1 MPGKTTRSSNLELLR
16 ILCML
21 LIIGDHLTGQSG
33 IADYTTL
40 PSSFAFCLI
49 GCGSR
54 IACSVFVLIGGWFLC
69 EQPYKTRRPLSLWL
83 SLWLYTVPV
92 TLLCKLAGL
101 DVSWGALRWAAF
113 PASTRQLWFI
123 SDYLLLLFCVPLLNR
138 LLRGLSRPAHRGLL
152 AVLVAFV
159 GASFA
164 ARTLSPMVADA
175 LEPKFASAIEEQLN
189 ASIQQQVAEEGSAA
203 LSPDDVPLDGV
214 LNALREMGFYETLI
228 NTVDKAVENGMTS
241 VAASAAAA
249 VAAAIAQS
257 AAYLI
262 LFLLG
267 FALILIA
274 WKLISHALD
283 LVARL
288 PGLHFLNKTCGALF
302 GLVQACVL
310 LFVAAWLLQFF
321 GHVLP
326 ESLVNQTHLL
336 KFFMTT
342 NPLSLLSGL

>member
-1 MPGKTTRSSNLELLR
+1 MAYL
-16 ILCML
+16 
-21 LIIGDHLTGQSG
+21 
-33 IADYTTL
+33 IADG
-40 PSSFAFCLI
+40 LI
-49 GCGSR
+49 
-54 IACSVFVLIGGWFLC
+54 
-69 EQPYKTRRPLSLWL
+69 
-83 SLWLYTVPV
+83 
-92 TLLCKLAGL
+92 LA
-101 DVSWGALRWAAF
+101 V
-113 PASTRQLWFI
+113 
-123 SDYLLLLFCVPLLNR
+123 LLLFALV
-138 LLRGLSRPAHRGLL
+138 GAHRGFILSLCGLL

-241 VAASAAAA
+241 VAASAAA
-249 VAAAIAQS
+249 
-257 AAYLI
+257 YLI

>member
-1 MPGKTTRSSNLELLR
+1 MGAHRGF
-16 ILCML
+16 I
-21 LIIGDHLTGQSG
+21 
-33 IADYTTL
+33 
-40 PSSFAFCLI
+40 
-49 GCGSR
+49 
-54 IACSVFVLIGGWFLC
+54 
-69 EQPYKTRRPLSLWL
+69 LSL
-83 SLWLYTVPV
+83 
-92 TLLCKLAGL
+92 C
-101 DVSWGALRWAAF
+101 
-113 PASTRQLWFI
+113 
-123 SDYLLLLFCVPLLNR
+123 
-138 LLRGLSRPAHRGLL
+138 GLL

-283 LVARL
+283 LVAPAARTTFPEQDL
-288 PGLHFLNKTCGALF
+288 RRAVWPGAGLRPSVCG
-302 GLVQACVL
+302 GL
-310 LFVAAWLLQFF
+310 AAAILRAR
-321 GHVLP
+321 
-326 ESLVNQTHLL
+326 TA
-336 KFFMTT
+336 
-342 NPLSLLSGL
+342 

>member
-1 MPGKTTRSSNLELLR
+1 MASL
-16 ILCML
+16 
-21 LIIGDHLTGQSG
+21 
-33 IADYTTL
+33 IADG
-40 PSSFAFCLI
+40 LI
-49 GCGSR
+49 
-54 IACSVFVLIGGWFLC
+54 
-69 EQPYKTRRPLSLWL
+69 
-83 SLWLYTVPV
+83 
-92 TLLCKLAGL
+92 LA
-101 DVSWGALRWAAF
+101 V
-113 PASTRQLWFI
+113 
-123 SDYLLLLFCVPLLNR
+123 LLLFALV
-138 LLRGLSRPAHRGLL
+138 GAHRGFILSLCGLL

-267 FALILIA
+267 FALEA
-274 WKLISHALD
+274 DQPCPGSGGAA
-283 LVARL
+283 ARS
-288 PGLHFLNKTCGALF
+288 P
-302 GLVQACVL
+302 
-310 LFVAAWLLQFF
+310 
-321 GHVLP
+321 LP
-326 ESLVNQTHLL
+326 EQNLRRPVWPGT
-336 KFFMTT
+336 
-342 NPLSLLSGL
+342 GLCPSVCGGLAAAILRARTA

>member
-1 MPGKTTRSSNLELLR
+1 MAYL
-16 ILCML
+16 
-21 LIIGDHLTGQSG
+21 
-33 IADYTTL
+33 IADG
-40 PSSFAFCLI
+40 LI
-49 GCGSR
+49 
-54 IACSVFVLIGGWFLC
+54 
-69 EQPYKTRRPLSLWL
+69 
-83 SLWLYTVPV
+83 
-92 TLLCKLAGL
+92 LA
-101 DVSWGALRWAAF
+101 V
-113 PASTRQLWFI
+113 
-123 SDYLLLLFCVPLLNR
+123 LLLFALV
-138 LLRGLSRPAHRGLL
+138 GAHRGFILSLCGLL

-214 LNALREMGFYETLI
+214 LNALREMG
-228 NTVDKAVENGMTS
+228 KAVENGMTS